1 MNVFRRCMILPQ
13 CVGAPHRFD
22 GLTQFDRRERYDL
35 RIVLHRKNGGARI
48 LHVGIALG
56 KDDTRA
62 HGESGYA

>member
-1 MNVFRRCMILPQ
+1 MR
-13 CVGAPHRFD
+13 RFD

-62 HGESGYA
+62 HGESG